1 MPRLKSSSC
10 ETHRIEFGVKER
22 ELIETAIYAN
32 AAGSLLTGI
41 GTAALG
47 IGAWG
52 FLAAGILG
60 SAWYIGG
67 KLENPLDPNN
77 AGGKAAADLV
87 ESNLNE
93 VPPKISVDDAPTQ
106 GGRSVLEM
114 DGRTIHG
121 QYVHTSIWRLELKEM
136 IIHLADEKGEW
147 TAAEREK
154 FVANYH
160 APQTLNIERV
170 GYQVQIRLTAA
181 RRKTAGLLSVGIV
194 QVIGYALEGEDYYT
208 RPQDAAGYVY
218 DPLLDLAAYRVMIQE
233 GKDLEKT
240 ALRLGGDAQAGF
252 DLEKRQRD
260 SPPLQVL
267 EYTSDAGQD
276 WSTYGEEHPG
286 SEEMTG

>member
-1 MPRLKSSSC
+1 MKPDGKGCRI
-10 ETHRIEFGVKER
+10 HRIELGGKER
-22 ELIETAIYAN
+22 ELAETAIYAH
-32 AAGSLLTGI
+32 AAGSVLTGV

-47 IGAWG
+47 IGVWG

-60 SAWYIGG
+60 SAWYIGS

-77 AGGKAAADLV
+77 AGGKEAADLV
-87 ESNLNE
+87 VSNLNE
-93 VPPKISVDDAPTQ
+93 VPPKISVDDAPTRD
-106 GGRSVLEM
+106 GLSVLDM

-121 QYVHTSIWRLELKEM
+121 QYVYTSIWRLELKEM

-147 TAAEREK
+147 TDAERDDFK
-154 FVANYH
+154 AKYH
-160 APQTLNIERV
+160 APQTLNIERL

-181 RRKTAGLLSVGIV
+181 RRRTAGYLSIGIV

-218 DPLLDLAAYRVMIQE
+218 DPLLDLAAYRVLIQE

-240 ALRLGGDAQAGF
+240 ALWLGGDAKDGF
-252 DLEKRQRD
+252 DLEKRQRE

-267 EYTSDAGQD
+267 EYVSDAGQD